1 MALNVVSTKNAALLG
16 TCRPVETY
24 KKICRIGEGT
34 YGTVYSAV
42 DRLCPDRDR
51 SMVALKRVILHNEKT
66 DGFPIT
72 TLREISTLRTA
83 SSHPNCVR

>member
-1 MALNVVSTKNAALLG
+1 MATQRAALLG

-24 KKICRIGEGT
+24 RKICRIGEGT

-42 DRLCPDRDR
+42 DKLAEDKTN
-51 SMVALKRVILHNEKT
+51 STVALKRIILHNEKN
-66 DGFPIT
+66 DGFPVT

-83 SSHPNCVR
+83 SMHPNCVR